1 MTTLKSVHLASV
13 LSGIAM
19 LGAAAFSAPATAAPP
34 DNSHNPALPQF
45 NVTGT
50 DVMLHNSV
58 DAEKASGYVAETRHA
73 IATCDADA
81 YLRVDRKLE
90 DLVEAVRKRRR
101 DSALAADAIADTD
114 ADDQGTLAQTRD
126 VLGTEWL
133 DRCFEKKA
141 DAAKSAFTVGG
152 GIHAGRVNLPTLDY
166 LGFEDTTTF
175 DQTTGVVNGE
185 DDGAITGA
193 SIEASIRLF
202 RSEVMEGP
210 APTEDELDRIFGAS
224 DGVVLRIGA
233 ARSSADV
240 SSEFTNI
247 DPAGNTL
254 LIPGPQGG
262 ASGFAL
268 PSAGGL
274 NVVSQADFSAEYD
287 WTNVYGEMSMPIVD
301 EAFIFIPSVG
311 VDYTRTDF
319 DARFEGSIP
328 GFARDFAYD
337 TNVDVDAISPTASL
351 EVVRDFGGYSL
362 RAGGLVAVNFNDAD
376 GRDRLSF
383 TGFPDSEAKLENDDT
398 TVSGRI
404 WAGVTYGTVAS
415 PFKLS
420 LDLAW
425 IHTGNVPDI
434 TRDGTNP
441 SRLDLDNADA
451 IVGALSANISF

>member
-34 DNSHNPALPQF
+34 DNSHNPALPQY

-50 DVMLHNSV
+50 DYMLYGPERAE
-58 DAEKASGYVAETRHA
+58 DASQDIRNARGA
-73 IATCDADA
+73 ISRCDRPAF
-81 YLRVDRKLE
+81 
-90 DLVEAVRKRRR
+90 
-101 DSALAADAIADTD
+101 SHALAVMRNRSTDGGGMSSLFVADTEAGD
-114 ADDQGTLAQTRD
+114 TDTLGEIAGE
-126 VLGTEWL
+126 LYAEWAN
-133 DRCFEKKA
+133 RCGEKKA
-141 DAAKSAFTVGG
+141 DAAKNAFTVSGG
-152 GIHAGRVNLPTLDY
+152 FHAGRVNVPKLDY
-166 LGFEDTTTF
+166 LGFEDATTF

-193 SIEASIRLF
+193 SIQASIRLF
-202 RSEVMEGP
+202 QSEVMEGP

-247 DPAGNTL
+247 DPDGNTL

-268 PSAGGL
+268 PSAGGA

-287 WTNVYGEMSMPIVD
+287 WTQVYSEIDIPIVD
-301 EAFIFIPSVG
+301 EAFIFIPSFG
-311 VDYTRTDF
+311 VEYVRTDF
-319 DARFEGSIP
+319 DVSFDGSIP